1 MKTAAGGG
9 GGCLPAFFLVMM
21 MVKKKTQTLE
31 CFMSLIRLG
40 RQKAKYDYML
50 QKKLKNGFLMVME
63 SIILVLKIRRGICN
77 FSSWYIYIYMIC
89 LIISG

>member
-40 RQKAKYDYML
+40 WQKAKYDYML
-50 QKKLKNGFLMVME
+50 QKLL
-63 SIILVLKIRRGICN
+63 
-77 FSSWYIYIYMIC
+77 
-89 LIISG
+89 